1 MAGTT
6 KSPIADLLGASEAEQ
21 KNQGYFHTLREI
33 LQQPATWRATA
44 RQMVEIDQ
52 QLRRAVETIR
62 AAVLTGSGSSLYV
75 GECAAPF
82 LRARLG
88 RTVQAVGGGDLV
100 LFGSA
105 AMPAGR
111 PALMVSIAR
120 SGESPESAGAVSVI
134 LEAEQNVRHLIITA
148 NRDSRLARDFRN
160 DPRVS
165 LVTLADATCDRSLVM
180 TSSFT
185 NLVLAACALAG
196 DGEYIESVERLARAG
211 EALLSANVET
221 LAAVAQSGFRRAVYL
236 GSGANFGAAR
246 EGALK
251 MLEMTSGR
259 VGTIAETYL
268 GLRHGPMSYVD
279 SETLLVCFVSGDPV
293 VRAYES
299 DLIREMNRKQLGAMK
314 LLAGGNV
321 PNDLIGAGDAVLED
335 RTLAGMDD
343 GYSAVRNVVVAQ
355 LLGFF
360 RCRAE
365 GLRPDS
371 PSDDGVINRV
381 VESFTLHAAD
391 GKTR

>member
-1 MAGTT
+1 ML
-6 KSPIADLLGASEAEQ
+6 SDLLGAPEAEQ
-21 KNQGYFHTLREI
+21 KELGYFHTLKEI

-44 RQMVEIDQ
+44 RQMHASGG
-52 QLRRAVETIR
+52 QLRAALEGIR
-62 AAVLTGSGSSLYV
+62 TLVLTGSGSSLYV

-88 RTVQAVGGGDLV
+88 RAVQAVGGGDLV

-105 AMPAGR
+105 AMPPGR
-111 PALMVSIAR
+111 PGLMVSLAR
-120 SGESPESAGAVSVI
+120 SGESPESVGAVAVI
-134 LEAEQNVRHLIITA
+134 LGADSDVRHLVITA
-148 NRDSRLARDFRN
+148 NRDSRLAKDFRT
-160 DPRVS
+160 DARVS
-165 LVTLADATCDRSLVM
+165 VVTLADATCDRSLVM

-196 DGEYIESVERLARAG
+196 DGEYVESVEHLARAVD
-211 EALLSANVET
+211 ALLATEVGT
-221 LAAVAQSGFRRAVYL
+221 LASVAGTGFRRAVYL

-279 SETLLVCFVSGDPV
+279 SETLVVCFVSNDPV

-299 DLIREMNRKQLGAMK
+299 DLIREINRKQLGAIK
-314 LLAGGNV
+314 LFTGGSV
-321 PNDLIGAGDAVLED
+321 PRDLVRAGDVVLED
-335 RTLAGMDD
+335 GSLTQLDD

-360 RCRAE
+360 RCREE

-381 VESFTLHAAD
+381 VESFTLHGAD
-391 GKTR
+391 GKGRK

>member
-1 MAGTT
+1 MARPPQ
-6 KSPIADLLGASEAEQ
+6 SAIADLSSVAETEQ
-21 KNQGYFHTLREI
+21 RELGYFHTLREI
-33 LQQPATWRATA
+33 LQQPATWRDTA
-44 RQMVEIDQ
+44 RRMAREAGR
-52 QLRRAVETIR
+52 LRGTLDGVRAM
-62 AAVLTGSGSSLYV
+62 VLTGSGSSLYV

-82 LRARLG
+82 LRAKLG
-88 RTVQAVGGGDLV
+88 RTVQAVGGGDIV
-100 LFGSA
+100 LFGRA

-120 SGESPESAGAVSVI
+120 SGESPESAGAVATI
-134 LEAEQNVRHLIITA
+134 LDKEPDVRHLVITA
-148 NRDSRLARDFRN
+148 NRNSRLANDFSAA
-160 DPRVS
+160 RVN
-165 LVTLADATCDRSLVM
+165 VVALADATCDRSLVM

-185 NLVLAACALAG
+185 NLALAACGLAG
-196 DGEYIESVERLARAG
+196 DGNYVASVDTLARAT
-211 EALLSANVET
+211 EALLSAGVET
-221 LAAVAQSGFRRAVYL
+221 LAQVACTGFRRAVYL

-251 MLEMTSGR
+251 MLEMTGGR

-279 SETLLVCFVSGDPV
+279 QQTLVVCFVSGDPV
-293 VRAYES
+293 VRAYET
-299 DLIREMNRKQLGAMK
+299 DLICEMNRKRLGARK
-314 LLAGGNV
+314 LFAGPVVPRDLVSDGDSVLQEAALAA
-321 PNDLIGAGDAVLED
+321 L
-335 RTLAGMDD
+335 DD

-381 VESFTLHAAD
+381 VESFTLHGAD
-391 GKTR
+391 GSKR